1 MTTPPGRDGAPGLPA
16 SSARAEL
23 ARQWAKALRPTAYV
37 PRSRAEIQHLLGEL
51 LDVLFG
57 VLTVEDF
64 PLDRANAVGRRLVS
78 EYFTGEQS
86 LSRTVEVLGQALP
99 ASPELQG
106 VDDLARKVVSVV
118 GAVAEGYVSALRAL
132 TLDQQERVKQA
143 LLRAAQDA
151 ELRLRVSEA
160 KFRELYTSSAVGI
173 AISSLDGTLLETNQA
188 LREIVGDPTAELTGR
203 SVDEL
208 LHPDDVAPLRSAY
221 RKLIARRGG
230 RFRLPQRL
238 RLIDKD
244 GEPVWTYLAVSLLHD
259 TDGRPAHQVTIV
271 EDVNDLHL
279 LGERLGHQSLH
290 DALTGLA
297 NQQFFLSRL
306 EGVLGRAELATQIT
320 VAKIDL
326 NGLAAINDGF
336 GREIGDQ
343 LLQVVAQRL
352 QLAVKGE
359 KATIARF
366 GSDEFAILI
375 ENSPTT
381 PDVAA
386 LAASIDTQLANPA
399 CIEGHRLAVSARV
412 GFVEHQGGG
421 EPAVLLRAAEAALH
435 SVKRG
440 GQRRWRLLDPD
451 RDAAHRVR
459 SRLAVALPGAWDSGE
474 IVLDYW
480 PLVRLTGGQVV
491 AIEAL
496 LRWDHPHR
504 APVLHHECLE
514 LAGWTGLEVPLGQW
528 LLRSACERLASW
540 QQRFDAAMP
549 QLHADLTPR
558 QSQDPDLVAVVRRAL
573 EHADLAPGSLQLGIP
588 VLALGSGD
596 AEANLRMLAEM
607 GVAVVLSGFGGVG
620 HVAYLE
626 DLPVQAAEIAPEVVQ
641 RAGQR
646 PVAGSVI
653 AGAAATM
660 VELVH
665 GCGATVIVRGI
676 QTRDEAGW
684 WRSTGADVGQG
695 AFFAP
700 VGTPDEIG
708 ALLGSP
714 RSGTIA
720 AD

>member
-1 MTTPPGRDGAPGLPA
+1 
-16 SSARAEL
+16 L
-23 ARQWAKALRPTAYV
+23 ARQWAQALRPTAYV

-57 VLTVEDF
+57 VLAVEEL
-64 PLDRANAVGRRLVS
+64 PLDRAKAVGRRLVS

-86 LSRTVEVLGQALP
+86 LRHTLEVLGQALP

-118 GAVAEGYVSALRAL
+118 GAVTEGYVSALRAL

-151 ELRLRVSEA
+151 EQRLRVSEA

-188 LREIVGDPTAELTGR
+188 LREIVGDPTAELAGR

-221 RKLIARRGG
+221 RKLVAGRGG

-297 NQQFFLSRL
+297 NQQFFISRL
-306 EGVLGRAELATQIT
+306 ERVLGRAELATQIT
-320 VAKIDL
+320 VGKIDL
-326 NGLAAINDGF
+326 NGLAVINDGF
-336 GREIGDQ
+336 GREVGDQ

-352 QLAVKGE
+352 QLALEGE
-359 KATIARF
+359 KATVARF

-381 PDVAA
+381 PDLAA
-386 LAASIDTQLANPA
+386 LAASIDTQLTKPA
-399 CIEGHRLAVSARV
+399 SIEGYQLAVSACV

-421 EPAVLLRAAEAALH
+421 EPAVLLRGAEAALH

-440 GQRRWRLLDPD
+440 GQRRWGSLDLD

-459 SRLAVALPGAWDSGE
+459 CRLAAALPGAWDSGD
-474 IVLDYW
+474 IVLDYR
-480 PLVRLTGGQVV
+480 PLVQLTDGKII

-496 LRWDHPHR
+496 MRWNHPHR
-504 APVLHHECLE
+504 APLPHHECLE
-514 LAGWTGLEVPLGQW
+514 LAAWTGLEVPLGQW
-528 LLRSACERLASW
+528 LLRTACGQLALW
-540 QQRFDAAMP
+540 QQRFGAAMP
-549 QLHADLTPR
+549 QLYADLTPR
-558 QSQDPDLVAVVRRAL
+558 QSHDPDLVAGIRCAL
-573 EHADLAPGSLQLGIP
+573 ERAGLAPGSLQLGIP
-588 VLALGSGD
+588 VLALGTGTGD
-596 AEANLRMLAEM
+596 AKENLQMLAEM
-607 GVAVVLSGFGGVG
+607 GVAIVLSGFSGVG
-620 HVAYLE
+620 DVAYLE
-626 DLPVQAAEIAPEVVQ
+626 DLPVQAAEVAREAVHH
-641 RAGQR
+641 AGQR
-646 PVAGSVI
+646 PVAGSGI
-653 AGAAATM
+653 ARAAATL

-695 AFFAP
+695 GFYPPA
-700 VGTPDEIG
+700 GTPDEIA